1 MVSVILKN
9 IIKSKGITIYYL
21 SKQTGI
27 KYELL
32 RRVFSGERKL
42 TADEFILILD
52 VAGITIDE
60 IKEQNDVSFCSAGII

>member
-1 MVSVILKN
+1 MVSDILKN
-9 IIKSKGITIYYL
+9 IIKSKGITIYFL

-52 VAGITIDE
+52 AAGIAFDE
-60 IKEQNDVSFCSAGII
+60 ISEKDYQQLCY